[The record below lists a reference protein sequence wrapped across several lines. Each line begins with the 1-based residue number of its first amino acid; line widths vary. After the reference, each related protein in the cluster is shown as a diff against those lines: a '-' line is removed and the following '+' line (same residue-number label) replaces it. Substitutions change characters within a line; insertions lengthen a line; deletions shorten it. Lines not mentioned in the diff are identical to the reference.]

1 MPDERVQRLWEDPAN
16 WTTIG
21 LYRCADDPRWWVP
34 KRVPW
39 MGWTVN
45 VAHRGAVLVL
55 FGILILGTMPPLLL
69 VYTPAPSRSPA
80 LVALTVGIP
89 IVMSL
94 GLVIWL
100 ATRDS

>member
-1 MPDERVQRLWEDPAN
+1 MANERLQRLWEDPAH
-16 WTTIG
+16 WTTVG

-34 KRVPW
+34 KRVRW

-45 VAHRGAVLVL
+45 IAHPGAVLMF
-55 FGILILGTMPPLLL
+55 FGILVVGIVPVLLL
-69 VYTPAPSRSPA
+69 VYTPAPSRSPTLLA
-80 LVALTVGIP
+80 LAIGIP
-89 IVMSL
+89 VAMSL